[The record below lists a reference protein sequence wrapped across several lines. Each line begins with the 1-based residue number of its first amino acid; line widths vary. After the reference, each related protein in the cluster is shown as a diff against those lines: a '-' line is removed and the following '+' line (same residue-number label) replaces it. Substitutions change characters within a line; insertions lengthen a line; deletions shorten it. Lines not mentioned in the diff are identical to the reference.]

1 MSQTQR
7 LPIIYL
13 RGFAGGQSGIDS
25 AVADPFLGFN
35 AGSTHIRI
43 GPDDKPSFYQ
53 FESPLLRLMVDEG
66 YQLLVQGSQETY
78 LDTHAEIPAESIW
91 IHRFYDSSASTWGGT
106 PEEFRVEDAA
116 EHLLELIDELRAKAH
131 VDRVHLVAHSMG
143 GLISRC
149 LIQKILP
156 ERGIEPSARVAK
168 LFTYGTPH
176 GGITFD
182 LGFGLLE
189 RLRDAIGI
197 NGAEIFGRERM
208 YRYLTPGASSA
219 DEPPEDWDP
228 RAMPADG
235 EPFAFP
241 HRQIFCLVGTNPG
254 DYEVA
259 HGLSSAAVG
268 PRSDGLV
275 QIDNASVPGAFG
287 AYVHRSHSG
296 HYGLVNSEEGYQ
308 NLRRFLFGDLKV
320 ESALVRFRLPE
331 ERNTSWQAEVGLS
344 IRGLQ
349 VVMHERTGDQWCPI
363 QLGDDARS
371 GVDGDGAVPLVSTFL
386 CENLA
391 SPNGAG
397 ALRYALHLRVL
408 SLRERDNG
416 FLDFRDHIE
425 RTADFDDILIVDVS
439 GDGGVPALRATWNS
453 EVTGPISE
461 YKPAGL
467 TLADEDPA
475 GGSWVTHIPLPDSTG
490 PILGEDA
497 RIRLTVTGWS

>member
-1 MSQTQR
+1 MSQTEKI
-7 LPIIYL
+7 PVIYV

-25 AVADPFLGFN
+25 AVTDPFLGFN

-43 GPDDKPSFYQ
+43 GPDNKPSFYQ

-66 YQLLVQGSQETY
+66 YQLLVHGSQETY
-78 LDTHAEIPAESIW
+78 LDGHAEIPPASIW
-91 IHRFYDSSASTWGGT
+91 IHRFYDRSASTWGGT
-106 PEEFRVEDAA
+106 PRPFRVEDAA
-116 EHLLELIDELRAKAH
+116 KDLAELIEELRAKAH
-131 VDRVHLVAHSMG
+131 VDRVHLIAHSMG
-143 GLISRC
+143 GLICRC

-156 ERGIEPSARVAK
+156 ERGVQPTDYVDK

-176 GGITFD
+176 GGIAFD
-182 LGFGLLE
+182 LGFGMLE

-208 YRYLTPGASSA
+208 YEYLTPGVSEGA
-219 DEPPEDWDP
+219 EPPRNWDP
-228 RAMPADG
+228 RVMPGEG

-241 HRQIFCLVGTNPG
+241 LHRVFCLVGTDPG
-254 DYEVA
+254 DYDVA

-275 QIDNASVPGAFG
+275 QIDNAYVPGAFY

-296 HYGLVNSEEGYQ
+296 RYGLVNSEEGYQ

-320 ESALVRFRLPE
+320 ESALVHHRLPE
-331 ERNTSWQAEVGLS
+331 EKNTAWQAEIGLS

-349 VVMHERTGDQWCPI
+349 IVMHERTSAQWCPI
-363 QLGDDARS
+363 QLGHDTRPGA
-371 GVDGDGAVPLVSTFL
+371 DGDGTVPLVSTFL

-397 ALRYALHLRVL
+397 SLRYALHLRIL

-425 RTADFDDILIVDVS
+425 QTADFDDILVVDVS
-439 GDGGVPALRATWNS
+439 GEGGVPALRAVWNS
-453 EVTGPISE
+453 TIDGPVSE
-461 YKPAGL
+461 YTPD
-467 TLADEDPA
+467 TPDLADEDA
-475 GGSWVTHIPLPDSTG
+475 ESGSWVSHIRLPESTEKL
-490 PILGEDA
+490 LGKDA
-497 RIRLTVTGWS
+497 RIRLTATAWN

>member
-1 MSQTQR
+1 MSQAQK
-7 LPIIYL
+7 LPVIYV

-43 GPDDKPSFYQ
+43 GPDDKPNFYQ

-78 LDTHAEIPAESIW
+78 LNTHAEIPANSVW
-91 IHRFYDSSASTWGGT
+91 IHRFYDPSASTWGGT
-106 PEEFRVEDAA
+106 PKEFRVEDAA
-116 EHLLELIDELRAKAH
+116 QDLLELIDELRAKAH

-143 GLISRC
+143 GLICRC

-156 ERGIEPSARVAK
+156 ERGIDPAGRVAK

-176 GGITFD
+176 GGISFD
-182 LGFGLLE
+182 FGFGMLE

-197 NGAEIFGRERM
+197 NGADIFGRERM
-208 YRYLTPGASSA
+208 YQYLTPRATA
-219 DEPPEDWDP
+219 DDEPPEDWDP

-241 HRQIFCLVGTNPG
+241 LRQVFCLVGTNPG
-254 DYEVA
+254 DYDVA
-259 HGLSSAAVG
+259 RGLSSAVVG
-268 PRSDGLV
+268 ARSDGLV
-275 QIDNASVPGAFG
+275 QIDNAYVPGAFT

-296 HYGLVNSEEGYQ
+296 RYGLVNSEEGYQ

-331 ERNTSWQAEVGLS
+331 EKNTAWQAEVGLS

-349 VVMHERTGDQWCPI
+349 IVMHERTADQWCPI
-363 QLGDDARS
+363 QLGDDAQP

-397 ALRYALHLRVL
+397 ALRYALHLRIL

-425 RTADFDDILIVDVS
+425 QTADFDDILIVDVGS
-439 GDGGVPALRATWNS
+439 DAGGPALRATWNS
-453 EVTGPISE
+453 DIAGPISDFT
-461 YKPAGL
+461 PTSL
-467 TLADEDPA
+467 DLADEDPA
-475 GGSWVTHIPLPDSTG
+475 SGKWISHIPLPHSTAA
-490 PILGEDA
+490 ILGEDA
-497 RIRLTVTGWS
+497 RVRLAVTGWN